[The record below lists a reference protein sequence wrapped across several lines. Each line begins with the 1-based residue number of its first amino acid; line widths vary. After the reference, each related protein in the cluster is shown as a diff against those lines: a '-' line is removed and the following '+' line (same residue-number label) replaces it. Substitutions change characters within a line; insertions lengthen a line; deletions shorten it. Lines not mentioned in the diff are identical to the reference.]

1 MTTLQY
7 LIVLIVLIITPGLVI
22 LGISYLPKNLRQK
35 FQEKP
40 NKATFFIIGIISII
54 LLFLSLYQSY

>member
-7 LIVLIVLIITPGLVI
+7 IILLIVLMVTPGLVI
-22 LGISYLPKNLRQK
+22 LCISYLPENLRRK

-40 NKATFFIIGIISII
+40 NKATFFILGIISVI
-54 LLFLSLYQSY
+54 LLFLSLYQSS